1 MEHRNLHS
9 PSPLEASPAPAPA
22 HRSDPQVSPDGR
34 PPSRLPW
41 PSRPVCLLVALVLA
55 LAILVVGPRTPRLDD
70 AVSGDRAL
78 AAQVHDILG
87 SDLTG
92 ATALHVSV
100 ITPDGV
106 RHAGLGHDS
115 SDHVPAAD
123 TPSGLASV
131 TKTFTGQLLAD
142 AVTRGEVSEDD
153 RLETYLP
160 ELTGTPTGGT
170 TLGELASHRAGLP
183 LFPPG
188 VMPRIYA
195 DFFTGWGD
203 TASVTTE
210 EFISRVGKASLT
222 DRGTYSYSDLGATL
236 LGHALARATG
246 YGSWGELVSDRLL
259 KPVGMTH
266 TVFASTRSQ
275 IPGDAVPGNAGNG
288 RNVMPWVGEGSLPS
302 GAATWTTPADM
313 AAYAQAL
320 LVGTAPGGTR
330 AMEPRWDAD
339 DGQRVGLAWHSE
351 EIDGRTVAEHDGGAP
366 DFATM
371 LMIDPARQVA
381 VYVTAD
387 TFSPLPRLLAKQLIQ
402 DPQTPLTRPG
412 LSESFKAP
420 QSIATA
426 IIGALAVVAVLMELV
441 SAERLRSRATLAA
454 GLADLTAWA
463 LVGAVLGPWDVVPSW
478 TFVLLAAAA
487 IYAALRMLV
496 RWRTLPWLPARLR
509 WWAWMRLVLAVA
521 WLMAAVFI
529 AWPKA

>member
-1 MEHRNLHS
+1 MEHRNHHS

-22 HRSDPQVSPDGR
+22 HRSDPPVSPDGR

-55 LAILVVGPRTPRLDD
+55 LAVLVVGPRTPRLDD

-87 SDLTG
+87 SNLTG
-92 ATALHVSV
+92 ATALHISV

-246 YGSWGELVSDRLL
+246 YGSWGSWY
-259 KPVGMTH
+259 P
-266 TVFASTRSQ
+266 
-275 IPGDAVPGNAGNG
+275 
-288 RNVMPWVGEGSLPS
+288 
-302 GAATWTTPADM
+302 
-313 AAYAQAL
+313 
-320 LVGTAPGGTR
+320 TA
-330 AMEPRWDAD
+330 
-339 DGQRVGLAWHSE
+339 
-351 EIDGRTVAEHDGGAP
+351 
-366 DFATM
+366 F
-371 LMIDPARQVA
+371 
-381 VYVTAD
+381 
-387 TFSPLPRLLAKQLIQ
+387 
-402 DPQTPLTRPG
+402 
-412 LSESFKAP
+412 
-420 QSIATA
+420 
-426 IIGALAVVAVLMELV
+426 
-441 SAERLRSRATLAA
+441 
-454 GLADLTAWA
+454 
-463 LVGAVLGPWDVVPSW
+463 
-478 TFVLLAAAA
+478 
-487 IYAALRMLV
+487 
-496 RWRTLPWLPARLR
+496 
-509 WWAWMRLVLAVA
+509 
-521 WLMAAVFI
+521 
-529 AWPKA
+529 